1 MVKLFITHRTHYRYA
16 SPVKESFNEL
26 RLQPV
31 TNEHQTCES
40 FELRVEPAANIRR
53 YLDFYRNW
61 VHHFE
66 VNPPHTELL
75 IESQTRVTTNSANWL
90 DPAARP
96 ASMKRIPELARMERC
111 FDYLQASSYVEL
123 EPAIWRLALDA
134 TAGETDLWQAAQALN
149 RFVHAHMDYLPRSTD
164 AKTHMRDALAAR
176 AGVCQDFAHILIGLC
191 RSLQI
196 PALYVSG
203 YFCTPGA
210 QASHAWAEVFL
221 PEIGW
226 RALDPTHARQADE
239 RYVKIAVGRDYAD
252 VPPTSGNYKG
262 TTRRTMQVD
271 VNVQRID

>member
-1 MVKLFITHRTHYRYA
+1 MKLFITHRTHFRYA
-16 SPVKESFNEL
+16 SPVKESFNEV

-40 FELRVEPAANIRR
+40 FELRVEPAVTVHR

-61 VHHFE
+61 VHHFD

-75 IESQTRVTTNSANWL
+75 IESKTRVTTNSSNWL
-90 DPAARP
+90 DPEARP
-96 ASMKRIPELARMERC
+96 APLTRVPELARMERC
-111 FDYLQASSYVEL
+111 FDYLQSSDFVALDPE
-123 EPAIWRLALDA
+123 IWRLALDA
-134 TAGETDLWQAAQALN
+134 TAGETDIWQAAQMLN
-149 RFVHAHMDYLPRSTD
+149 RFVRAHMAYIPLSTN
-164 AKTHMRDALAAR
+164 AMTPMRNALTAR

-203 YFCTPGA
+203 YLNTPGA

-226 RALDPTHARQADE
+226 RALDPTHARQPDE
-239 RYVKIAVGRDYAD
+239 NYVKIAVGRDYAD
-252 VPPTSGNYKG
+252 ITPTRGHYKG
-262 TTRRTMQVD
+262 MTQRTMQVD
-271 VNVQRID
+271 VSVQQID